1 MPRMIPSHPDA
12 DTPESERKV
21 FAAFQRQ
28 LPSSWTVFHARRLV
42 IPSVGRAPATE
53 CELDFLV
60 VDPQRGMLGLEV
72 KGGVLA
78 RDEDGWRQNGHR
90 IKDPGAQAQ
99 HAVHLLEDYLGSRR
113 LAPAFG
119 WGVVFPDACCPGQLG
134 PDLPAQ
140 LVVDAESM
148 PWADKALDAVFRSS
162 LGAGCPMT
170 TADLERLVKE
180 LAPRFA
186 LAPSLA
192 AAIENEE
199 AALVRL
205 TADQYNVI
213 ESMSEIPRLGIKGG
227 AGTGK
232 SLVAMERARRLAD
245 EGQRVLLLCYNRGLG
260 TYLQARADGFA
271 VSTFHSLCRD
281 LAKRAGLAD
290 VEIPAGPDAQTFWQ
304 ETAPNRLMA
313 ALDLLPDE
321 RYDAVIVD
329 EGQDFFEHWWL
340 AVLKLLRHPDTDVL
354 WVFYDPRQDIFG
366 TGTALGS
373 LGLKPAK
380 LAWNCRNTAQIARYA
395 YGLIAEAPKLR
406 AGTPEGA
413 AVTVEHVASGAEM
426 VDTVRKT
433 LHRLVAGGL
442 SASRIMVLSPLG
454 TRKSPVW
461 LAGTLGN
468 LTLVEFPAV
477 PGPNQ
482 VSFATLQR
490 FKGLEADAVV
500 LCDVDRSRANV
511 TAEHLYVAA
520 SRAKHV
526 LVVIEMG

>member
-1 MPRMIPSHPDA
+1 MIPAQA
-12 DTPESERKV
+12 DTGTPESERKV
-21 FAAFQRQ
+21 FSVFQRQ

-42 IPSVGRAPATE
+42 IPSSGRGPARE
-53 CELDFLV
+53 CEIDFLV

-72 KGGVLA
+72 KGGILA
-78 RDEDGWRQNGHR
+78 REEDGWRQNGHH
-90 IKDPGAQAQ
+90 IKAPGAQAQ
-99 HAVHLLEDYLGSRR
+99 HAVHVLEDYLGSKR
-113 LAPAFG
+113 LAPSFG
-119 WGVVFPDACCPGQLG
+119 WGVVFPDACCPPQLG

-140 LVVDAESM
+140 FVVDANTM
-148 PWADKALDAVFRSS
+148 PWADKAVDAVFRSS

-170 TADLERLVKE
+170 TAEVERL
-180 LAPRFA
+180 LRSSLRGSPWRRRSLQRSRTRRLRSSGSPRI
-186 LAPSLA
+186 S
-192 AAIENEE
+192 
-199 AALVRL
+199 
-205 TADQYNVI
+205 TTS
-213 ESMSEIPRLGIKGG
+213 SMAEIPRLGIKGG

-232 SLVAMERARRLAD
+232 SLVAMERARRLAA
-245 EGQRVLLLCYNRGLG
+245 EGRRVLLLCYNRGLA
-260 TYLQARADGFA
+260 TYLQARADSFA
-271 VSTFHSLCRD
+271 VSTFHSLCGD

-290 VEIPAGPDAQTFWQ
+290 VEIPTGPDAQKFWQ

-313 ALDLLPDE
+313 ALDLLSDE

-329 EGQDFFEHWWL
+329 EGQDFFEYWWL

-373 LGLKPAK
+373 LGLQSAN
-380 LAWNCRNTAQIARYA
+380 LSWNCRNTAQIARYA

-413 AVTVEHVASGAEM
+413 SVTVEHVATTAEM
-426 VDTVRKT
+426 VDAVRKT
-433 LHRLVAGGL
+433 LHRLISDGL

-454 TRKSPVW
+454 TKKSPVW
-461 LAGTLGN
+461 LARTLGN

-482 VSFATLQR
+482 VQFATLQR

-526 LVVIEMG
+526 LVAVERQPQVR